1 MHAGIKAFVISENV
15 VMKKI
20 PGASTILNLGA
31 GILNKTTFGLAGD
44 IADGIDDERNGDK
57 KIKILLEEIFITRES
72 ARNKLRCLSGQPSSH
87 DGRNRFLCHIVSLYI
102 FHSSLIF
109 ISSKV
114 FLPESLNL
122 EEL

>member
-20 PGASTILNLGA
+20 LGASTILNLGA

-44 IADGIDDERNGDK
+44 IADGIDNERNGDK
-57 KIKILLEEIFITRES
+57 KTKILLEEIFITRES
-72 ARNKLRCLSGQPSSH
+72 ACNTLRCLSGQQSSH
-87 DGRNRFLCHIVSLYI
+87 DGRNRLLSHIISLYI

-109 ISSKV
+109 ISSNV